1 MATPADHQAARR
13 PPPPP
18 EDWVTLSPR
27 ESGRRLLPAGHV
39 LVVAAIALIVG
50 SFLNAPGLRKT
61 AQIQPNGW
69 RRDVALDLTK
79 PLADV
84 SHDIFADRPRK
95 AIQDALGR
103 SGDDVIVTSISL
115 PPARTTTPSQTGKPT
130 LPAHRPVFTAAHPLR
145 VWAGGDSLSIVPGES
160 VLGLAAASSAMKP
173 VGPVDGRVATGL
185 TRPDVFDWFG
195 YLRKVGRKLKPNV
208 VVLSFGANDTNSF
221 MTGLPAGKSESAF
234 GSDEWIAEYRRRVG
248 GIMDEMLNQGRDVV
262 WIGLP
267 VARDD
272 AVSRQ
277 FETINAIVR
286 EEAEKR
292 AGRVVYVDTYLLFE
306 DEHGRYA
313 EYLPDSQGELVRM
326 RSPDGI
332 HFERAGG
339 EVVARKVDDA
349 LHQLYDLRPAS
360 G

>member
-1 MATPADHQAARR
+1 M
-13 PPPPP
+13 
-18 EDWVTLSPR
+18 SPR

-39 LVVAAIALIVG
+39 LVVAAIALIIG

-69 RRDVALDLTK
+69 RRDVAIALTR
-79 PLADV
+79 PLAEL
-84 SHDIFADRPRK
+84 SHDIFTDRPRR

-103 SGDDVIVTSISL
+103 SGDDAIVNTISL
-115 PPARTTTPSQTGKPT
+115 PPARTTRTTSSGRGA
-130 LPAHRPVFTAAHPLR
+130 PAAIANRPVFTPAHPLR

-160 VLGLAAASSAMKP
+160 VLGLAGATSNMRP

-208 VVLSFGANDTNSF
+208 VVLAFGANDTNSF
-221 MTGLPAGKSESAF
+221 MTGLPAGHPQSTF
-234 GSDEWIAEYRRRVG
+234 GTAGWIAEYRRRVG

-267 VARDD
+267 VAKSDMI
-272 AVSRQ
+272 SRQ

-292 AGRVVYVDTYLLFE
+292 AGRVAYVDTYLLFE
-306 DEHGRYA
+306 DSHGNYA

-332 HFERAGG
+332 HFERPGG
-339 EVVARKVDDA
+339 DLVARKVDEA
-349 LHQLYDLRPAS
+349 LHRLYDLRTT